1 MTFGTGVLVL
11 CLDDRGGM
19 NVGSLIYRLNLTT
32 HCHMGHEWA
41 CYPVRQS
48 ASHLCPQ
55 LDSLQSAATQWGHF
69 SGLPAGHE
77 FHFTIQDSK
86 DLEVFAS
93 NTLGLLIVGNYVLVW
108 VRFESWFYLLIEHY
122 GNATNKQL
130 KKKEKK
136 KKKSGH
142 VLYIYIFMIGLSIRG
157 CICTHK
163 PWRFLFVLRLQS
175 FSLSQCPDL
184 VDREEWIMP
193 LMLIKLISEASQPH

>member
-86 DLEVFAS
+86 DLQVFAS

-108 VRFESWFYLLIEHY
+108 VRFESWFYLLIKHY

-130 KKKEKK
+130 KKNKR
-136 KKKSGH
+136 GH

-157 CICTHK
+157 CICTRK
-163 PWRFLFVLRLQS
+163 PWRFLFVLCLQS

-184 VDREEWIMP
+184 VDSEEWIMP
-193 LMLIKLISEASQPH
+193 LMLIKLISEASQHH

>member
-1 MTFGTGVLVL
+1 
-11 CLDDRGGM
+11 M

-136 KKKSGH
+136 KKKKWACAVYLH
-142 VLYIYIFMIGLSIRG
+142 IYDWPVHQRLYLYTQTMEIPVCLASPEFFLEPMSRLGGQRRMNNATDADKANQWSKPASLTLMF
-157 CICTHK
+157 CTH
-163 PWRFLFVLRLQS
+163 
-175 FSLSQCPDL
+175 
-184 VDREEWIMP
+184 
-193 LMLIKLISEASQPH
+193 

>member
-19 NVGSLIYRLNLTT
+19 NVSSLIYRHNLTT

-130 KKKEKK
+130 KKKRKK
-136 KKKSGH
+136 TSGH
-142 VLYIYIFMIGLSIRG
+142 VLYIYIFMIGLSIRD

-184 VDREEWIMP
+184 VDSEEWIMP

>member
-32 HCHMGHEWA
+32 HCDMGHEWA

-136 KKKSGH
+136 KKKVGMCC
-142 VLYIYIFMIGLSIRG
+142 IFTYL
-157 CICTHK
+157 
-163 PWRFLFVLRLQS
+163 WLA
-175 FSLSQCPDL
+175 CP
-184 VDREEWIMP
+184 
-193 LMLIKLISEASQPH
+193 SEAVSVHTNHGDSCLSCVSRVFPWANVQTWWTEKNE